1 MDWNALIKD
10 LTEEEMIIRNLNE
23 DMSKDISE
31 NNENNN
37 LEKEKQVK
45 ADLRKILIKS
55 VKTMKKFAIKL
66 NNLVSKIEKAQLKLK
81 NKIVNETID
90 EDINEIGRLVKEIT
104 GMAKS
109 MENSLQEYKNK
120 IKEGKSDNIE
130 LSSIIDKI
138 IGTMFGSARIIGT
151 NKQRIATLQQSKPM
165 TPKLEEY
172 LIELGGGTR
181 KSANNIIGSVERF
194 SIAAEQFI
202 DLVVKDE
209 AAAQKLKNL
218 LEVIVDK
225 KVNQTNH

>member
-10 LTEEEMIIRNLNE
+10 LNEEEKIIRNLNE
-23 DMSKDISE
+23 DVSEDISE
-31 NNENNN
+31 NNENDNP
-37 LEKEKQVK
+37 EKEKQVK

-90 EDINEIGRLVKEIT
+90 EDINEIGRLVKGIT
-104 GMAKS
+104 AMAVS
-109 MENSLQEYKNK
+109 MENSIKQYVK
-120 IKEGKSDNIE
+120 IKEDKSDNIE
-130 LSSIIDKI
+130 LNSIIDKI

-151 NKQRIATLQQSKPM
+151 DKQRIAALQQSKPM
-165 TPKLEEY
+165 TPKLKEY
-172 LIELGGGTR
+172 LDELGGGIR
-181 KSANNIIGSVERF
+181 KSAKDIIGSVERF
-194 SIAAEQFI
+194 CIAAEQFI

-225 KVNQTNH
+225 KVNPPNQ